1 MVNNNLLTKI
11 GLGSIDIGYIFIG
24 LIILNLI
31 LLILVIVML
40 TKIGKLNKRCNSF
53 MKGKAGKS
61 LEQDIVRLYEDN
73 QILKTGMND
82 NKRDIRSIRK
92 QLTKA
97 FQKIGIVRYNA
108 FQTMGG
114 NLSYSLSLLDENND
128 GFILNTIHSTEGCYS
143 YTKDIV
149 NGNCDIALS
158 SEEQKAIDM
167 AMGSKTK

>member
-61 LEQDIVRLYEDN
+61 DR
-73 QILKTGMND
+73 
-82 NKRDIRSIRK
+82 KRCTD
-92 QLTKA
+92 LCA
-97 FQKIGIVRYNA
+97 
-108 FQTMGG
+108 GG
-114 NLSYSLSLLDENND
+114 Y
-128 GFILNTIHSTEGCYS
+128 
-143 YTKDIV
+143 
-149 NGNCDIALS
+149 
-158 SEEQKAIDM
+158 
-167 AMGSKTK
+167 

>member
-1 MVNNNLLTKI
+1 MT
-11 GLGSIDIGYIFIG
+11 
-24 LIILNLI
+24 
-31 LLILVIVML
+31 
-40 TKIGKLNKRCNSF
+40 
-53 MKGKAGKS
+53 
-61 LEQDIVRLYEDN
+61 E
-73 QILKTGMND
+73 

-114 NLSYSLSLLDENND
+114 NLSYSLALLDENND

-149 NGNCDIALS
+149 NGNCDITLS
-158 SEEQKAIDM
+158 PEEQKAIDM
-167 AMGSKTK
+167 AMGIKTK